1 MFLLMPRPATHRNEM
16 VETIPGCSTSVFA
29 AISGPEFQHNMRK
42 WHLWLSRACT
52 HAANPLAF

>member
-1 MFLLMPRPATHRNEM
+1 M
-16 VETIPGCSTSVFA
+16 VKTIPGYSTSVFA